1 MNHLIEKN
9 DHILFKSTS
18 KQKFQHDISVNQ
30 VTFKGSHLFSLI
42 AGNFTFLQVQFSVSM
57 L

>member
-9 DHILFKSTS
+9 DNILFKSTS

-42 AGNFTFLQVQFSVSM
+42 ARNFTFLQVQFSVSM